1 LKKNNNKKNLYK
13 LLKIMAQPS
22 GTLSIQTNKA
32 TRKAED
38 EPERPWAS
46 CQS

>member
-22 GTLSIQTNKA
+22 GTLYPNQQGDKES
-32 TRKAED
+32 R
-38 EPERPWAS
+38 R
-46 CQS
+46 